1 MPKTNVVLYR
11 SASGEVPLLGWL
23 DGLVEKARAKCLV
36 RIERLAELGHELRR
50 PEADYLRDG
59 IYELRAKHAG
69 INYRMLYFFHGREA
83 VVVSHGISKQRP
95 DVPAQESTSR
105 RSAKKSSWE
114 TPWLTPT
121 RTSDHG

>member
-1 MPKTNVVLYR
+1 MPKTTVVLYR

-36 RIERLAELGHELRR
+36 RIERLGELGHELRR

-59 IYELRAKHAG
+59 IHELRAKHDG

-83 VVVSHGISKQRP
+83 VVVSHGIMKQRH
-95 DVPAQESTSR
+95 DVPAREIDLALKR
-105 RSAKKSSWE
+105 KE
-114 TPWLTPT
+114 EFT
-121 RTSDHG
+121 RDPVAHSHEDQ